1 MEIKQTNKVT
11 ATKINCLIYSPSGH
25 GKTTLASTLDGKTL
39 VLSLESGLLSLRN
52 FNIDYVEI
60 TGSNGI
66 ERINSLKKLLPE
78 IVASDYD
85 NIYIDSLSE
94 ISSAFV
100 DVAKKDFPDVRQ
112 TMPMYGLYNELMTK
126 FIKYTRD
133 MNKNIFYTALEKV
146 DKDELNRRF
155 MLPDII
161 GSIAHKCPAYFDFVF
176 NLRVFEKDNIKVRKL
191 LTRAQDGYLCK
202 DRSGE
207 LSEYEDANLGLIIKK
222 VFNESDKNKAT

>member
-1 MEIKQTNKVT
+1 
-11 ATKINCLIYSPSGH
+11 
-25 GKTTLASTLDGKTL
+25 
-39 VLSLESGLLSLRN
+39 
-52 FNIDYVEI
+52 
-60 TGSNGI
+60 
-66 ERINSLKKLLPE
+66 
-78 IVASDYD
+78 
-85 NIYIDSLSE
+85 
-94 ISSAFV
+94 
-100 DVAKKDFPDVRQ
+100 
-112 TMPMYGLYNELMTK
+112 
-126 FIKYTRD
+126 

-155 MLPDII
+155 MLPDIV